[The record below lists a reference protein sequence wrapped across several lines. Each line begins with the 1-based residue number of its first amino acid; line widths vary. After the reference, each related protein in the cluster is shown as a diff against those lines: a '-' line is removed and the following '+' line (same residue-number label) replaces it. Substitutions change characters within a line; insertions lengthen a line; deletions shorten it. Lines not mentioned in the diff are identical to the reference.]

1 MKKLLVMLTALLIVS
16 SVPATALAQEAPA
29 AESDA
34 AGERTIERLKDR
46 AEQAIEKRL
55 DTIDRVTEALQ
66 DAGHLTDDH
75 ERILIGE
82 LGSSADGLSALGRE
96 IEAAG
101 TIAEL
106 RELIPLIFEDY
117 RIYAVVVPK
126 AHLVAVADTVIAVV
140 DRVGLVAGSLQD
152 AIDRL
157 NSAGFDTREA
167 EEALAEMVE
176 SLGQADSLAGPVP
189 DSVLPLLPADWPD
202 PAQGILEGAHADL
215 RSAREHVA
223 SAVRSAHEVGRIL
236 RDLLREG

>member
-1 MKKLLVMLTALLIVS
+1 MKKLSVMLVALLIVS
-16 SVPATALAQEAPA
+16 LVPATALAQDAS

-34 AGERTIERLKDR
+34 AAERTIEKLKDR
-46 AEQAIEKRL
+46 AEQAIQKRL

-106 RELIPLIFEDY
+106 RELIPLIFEDF

-126 AHLVAVADTVIAVV
+126 AHLVAVADAVVAVV
-140 DRVGLVAGSLQD
+140 DRVGLVAGWLQD

-157 NSAGFDTREA
+157 NSAGFDTSEA

-236 RDLLREG
+236 RDLLSEG

>member
-1 MKKLLVMLTALLIVS
+1 MKKLSVMLVALLIVS
-16 SVPATALAQEAPA
+16 LVPATALAQDAS

-34 AGERTIERLKDR
+34 AAERTIEKLKDR
-46 AEQAIEKRL
+46 AEQAIQKRL

-106 RELIPLIFEDY
+106 RELIPLIFEDF

-126 AHLVAVADTVIAVV
+126 AHLVAVADTVVAVV
-140 DRVGLVAGSLQD
+140 DRVGLVAGWLQD

-157 NSAGFDTREA
+157 NSAGFDTSEA

-236 RDLLREG
+236 RDLLSEG